1 MRARRSVCA
10 FLLLALFMGQTA
22 AAETFSNDPAA
33 IQEAAQSVMLLEL
46 YCDDECI
53 GTASGFV
60 AFDNKTLI
68 TNYHVI
74 KGVTGI
80 LAYSDDDSLYYVDRV
95 YAADKDKDLAILGF
109 FSPTNLVPLRLGA
122 DAELLRA
129 APVLTISSP
138 KGIKNSVSKGNIS
151 ALFEAEGVSY
161 IQISAPISPG
171 SSGGALFDDQG
182 LVIGVL
188 EGALIDAQNMNLAIH
203 IQNAMDLYH
212 TVDAAKFVSL
222 KEFADSIASAPSP
235 TATPTPR
242 PTPQGESAKEYAEA
256 LSRYSLLKIGD
267 SGIAVQEMQSALIAL
282 GYLEDGA
289 DGIYGKNTE
298 KAVRG
303 FQREHALVAD
313 GVANPQTQKKIFD
326 EYGKQY
332 DEPEIPLV
340 IPSKAYGEWRDDG
353 NKLAFHL
360 QVKNVSKLKGISAFE
375 LYIYPADV
383 WGERLL
389 EENYVYMVTT
399 EAAIAPGKIAY
410 SDFVSMDD
418 ADAIDRVYAAI
429 HKIKMS
435 NGSVIEIPEDEMVY
449 SYWTID

>member
-1 MRARRSVCA
+1 MRARRFVCA

-22 AAETFSNDPAA
+22 VAETFSNDPAA

-74 KGVTGI
+74 EGVTGI
-80 LAYSDDDSLYYVDRV
+80 LAYSDDDFLYYVDRV

-129 APVLTISSP
+129 VPVLTISSP

-222 KEFADSIASAPSP
+222 KEFADSIAPAPSP
-235 TATPTPR
+235 TVKPTLSSNSMEKGDYICDILSTVYHHTEEGIEITWRVLENTNSYFLAYQVDGETESNYLYVRSDDSYWCSFEIRNVVPDVIYR
-242 PTPQGESAKEYAEA
+242 IAVVSDPTLVEDA
-256 LSRYSLLKIGD
+256 LSHTTTFVSTSNAITKSPYSLLKRGD
-267 SGIAVQEMQSALIAL
+267 QGQAVTELQLALIQL
-282 GYLEDGA
+282 GYLDGKA
-289 DGIYGKNTE
+289 DGIYGEETE
-298 KAVRG
+298 QAVSS
-303 FQREHALVAD
+303 FQKDFALKVCGIA
-313 GVANPQTQKKIFD
+313 GIATQ
-326 EYGKQY
+326 E
-332 DEPEIPLV
+332 
-340 IPSKAYGEWRDDG
+340 
-353 NKLAFHL
+353 KLFA
-360 QVKNVSKLKGISAFE
+360 E
-375 LYIYPADV
+375 
-383 WGERLL
+383 
-389 EENYVYMVTT
+389 VTT
-399 EAAIAPGKIAY
+399 
-410 SDFVSMDD
+410 
-418 ADAIDRVYAAI
+418 
-429 HKIKMS
+429 
-435 NGSVIEIPEDEMVY
+435 
-449 SYWTID
+449 

>member
-74 KGVTGI
+74 EGVTGI
-80 LAYSDDDSLYYVDRV
+80 LAYSDDDFLYYVDRV

-235 TATPTPR
+235 TVKPTLSSNSMEKGAYICDIFSAVYHH
-242 PTPQGESAKEYAEA
+242 TEEGIEITWQVLENTNSYFLAYQVDGETESNYLYVRSDNSYFCSFEIRNVVPDVIYRIAVVSDPMLVEDA
-256 LSRYSLLKIGD
+256 LSHTTTFVSTSNAITKSPYSLLKRGD
-267 SGIAVQEMQSALIAL
+267 QGQAVTELQLALIQL
-282 GYLEDGA
+282 GYLDGKA
-289 DGIYGKNTE
+289 DGIYGEETE
-298 KAVRG
+298 QAVSS
-303 FQREHALVAD
+303 FQKDFALKVCGIA
-313 GVANPQTQKKIFD
+313 GIATQ
-326 EYGKQY
+326 E
-332 DEPEIPLV
+332 
-340 IPSKAYGEWRDDG
+340 
-353 NKLAFHL
+353 KLFA
-360 QVKNVSKLKGISAFE
+360 E
-375 LYIYPADV
+375 
-383 WGERLL
+383 
-389 EENYVYMVTT
+389 VTT
-399 EAAIAPGKIAY
+399 
-410 SDFVSMDD
+410 
-418 ADAIDRVYAAI
+418 
-429 HKIKMS
+429 
-435 NGSVIEIPEDEMVY
+435 
-449 SYWTID
+449 